1 MTNVQAIVA
10 EMLKGNQTADEI
22 ANNVVAIK
30 PDATF
35 AGIRNQIKGII
46 KLVKDNTKD
55 KWKRYTLAEDGISLI
70 NNITDEAASP
80 VQTEPKERKR
90 KQLTETEEK
99 YGVKKIMRIRCTKC
113 NRITN
118 INTNNKGIY
127 NEECIKNYICILCK

>member
-46 KLVKDNTKD
+46 RLVKDNTKD
-55 KWKRYTLAEDGISLI
+55 KWKRYTLSEDGISLI
-70 NNITDEAASP
+70 NNITDEVVSP
-80 VQTEPKERKR
+80 IQIEHKERKR
-90 KQLTETEEK
+90 RVTEKEEK
-99 YGVKKIMRIRCTKC
+99 YGSKHSIKAKC
-113 NRITN
+113 NKCGRVMEIT
-118 INTNNKGIY
+118 TNNKGIY
-127 NEECIKNYICILCK
+127 NEEYYKNYICILCK